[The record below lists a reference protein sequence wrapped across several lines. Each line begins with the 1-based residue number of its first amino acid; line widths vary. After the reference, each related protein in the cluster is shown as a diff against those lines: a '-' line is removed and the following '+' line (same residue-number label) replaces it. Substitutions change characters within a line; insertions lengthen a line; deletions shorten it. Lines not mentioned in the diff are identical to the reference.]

1 VGGFYVLLRTPRGC
15 TTLRGNLNRPFFGG
29 DSARCVD
36 PALSR
41 WNVYLR
47 DKYSCQYCSK
57 TCAAAD
63 LTLDHVVPRSR
74 GGAAAWDNLV
84 AACGECNSKKG
95 NSVLKEL
102 RGMRLI
108 TQPVKPSF
116 YSLQNGAKELMP
128 SLEIAEEW
136 SDFLGV

>member
-1 VGGFYVLLRTPRGC
+1 
-15 TTLRGNLNRPFFGG
+15 
-29 DSARCVD
+29 
-36 PALSR
+36 
-41 WNVYLR
+41 
-47 DKYSCQYCSK
+47 
-57 TCAAAD
+57 
-63 LTLDHVVPRSR
+63 VVPRSR

-128 SLEIAEEW
+128 SLVSLSKGDIVAREILTGGLNF
-136 SDFLGV
+136 FLVGDCRGMV